1 MSLLTILIATSNY
14 YDLASVMVFI
24 VGLVA
29 GIIGLTVIGTFF
41 IYRSLKRI
49 RKTEQLRDVACA
61 ETSEIAENGYVL
73 DHRFE

>member
-14 YDLASVMVFI
+14 YNLANVIFFVI
-24 VGLVA
+24 ALVG
-29 GIIGLTVIGTFF
+29 GIIGLTIIGTFF

-49 RKTEQLRDVACA
+49 RKTAQLRDVACA

-73 DHRFE
+73 DDRFE

>member
-1 MSLLTILIATSNY
+1 MAL
-14 YDLASVMVFI
+14 VM
-24 VGLVA
+24 
-29 GIIGLTVIGTFF
+29 GIIGLTIIGTYF

-49 RKTEQLRDVACA
+49 RKTEQLRNVACA